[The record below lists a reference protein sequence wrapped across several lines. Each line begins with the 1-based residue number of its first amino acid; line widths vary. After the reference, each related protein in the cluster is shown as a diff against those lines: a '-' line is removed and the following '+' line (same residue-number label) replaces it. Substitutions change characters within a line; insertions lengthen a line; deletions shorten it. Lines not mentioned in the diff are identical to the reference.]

1 MFYCTL
7 TRSKEH
13 RKGQHSTV
21 VKVKPPLATT
31 ATTVY
36 GLDYADGWVP
46 VDYSL
51 AVDEEYEKREER
63 RKIIGGKYRTTFG
76 FDFSPRTITVSE
88 ESEIEPAGK
97 PGQGRYAL
105 DYALDISSALR
116 TTREREN
123 NYS

>member
-63 RKIIGGKYRTTFG
+63 RKIIGGNIVLPLVSTFLPEL
-76 FDFSPRTITVSE
+76 SLYPKN
-88 ESEIEPAGK
+88 PK
-97 PGQGRYAL
+97 
-105 DYALDISSALR
+105 
-116 TTREREN
+116 
-123 NYS
+123 